1 MGGSLICPATF
12 WVGGGFNQQ
21 KACFFFGGSL
31 LEPRDSDS
39 IADLLKSANAKWTF
53 DDEEGQQVEKR
64 WASVKYSPPRLSY
77 NESSSK
83 HAITVA
89 AAIKRIPPSD
99 SSTTLRARV
108 AGGEF
113 FGDPKP

>member
-1 MGGSLICPATF
+1 M
-12 WVGGGFNQQ
+12 V
-21 KACFFFGGSL
+21 FFVGGSL

-53 DDEEGQQVEKR
+53 DDEEGQLVEKT

-89 AAIKRIPPSD
+89 AAKKEFRPQIAALHCEHVLLEVNFLA
-99 SSTTLRARV
+99 TLNL
-108 AGGEF
+108 
-113 FGDPKP
+113 KP